1 MRFGVVGAGA
11 IVAVLACEATPQAT
25 PPVSGSPSATTTTLA
40 ERPDAGRLEAD
51 WNDGEVAWRPYA
63 DGIAEAAR
71 TRKPICL
78 VFFTTWCP
86 HCKRYSHLFKD
97 PRVVAAARD
106 FVMIRVDRDLWSE
119 LSKRYSIDGEYIPRT
134 FFLSADGRVDP
145 AIHAER
151 PTYAFFYDE
160 LDPAPLLAA
169 MVTARAA
176 FARDGG

>member
-1 MRFGVVGAGA
+1 
-11 IVAVLACEATPQAT
+11 
-25 PPVSGSPSATTTTLA
+25 
-40 ERPDAGRLEAD
+40 
-51 WNDGEVAWRPYA
+51 
-63 DGIAEAAR
+63 
-71 TRKPICL
+71 
-78 VFFTTWCP
+78 
-86 HCKRYSHLFKD
+86 
-97 PRVVAAARD
+97 
-106 FVMIRVDRDLWSE
+106 MIRVDRDLWSE